1 MKEAACAAIGL
12 AIVVLLAI
20 IVYQNHRRFHRPL
33 LTTPYQAVVLQNGDV
48 YYGRIAHLG
57 TDHPVLRDV
66 FTVRQERDAETGQPR
81 YLMLKRTDGVNGAD
95 HMILTVS
102 TIAFVEPVQPDSPV
116 GRLVEPP
123 GHR

>member
-1 MKEAACAAIGL
+1 MKEAVCVAIGL
-12 AIVVLLAI
+12 AIVVLLAM

-33 LTTPYQAVVLQNGDV
+33 LTTAYQAVVLQSGAV

-81 YLMLKRTDGVNGAD
+81 YVMVQRKDEVNGAD

-102 TIAFVEPVQPDSPV
+102 AIAFVEPVQPDSPV
-116 GRLVEPP
+116 GRLVEQTGP
-123 GHR
+123 R